1 MKAYLNDTEL
11 PLNQIGLDE
20 LGWDDSHE
28 MGNTVISLE
37 LDKDELKVIGES
49 IYDESI
55 LAIKEER
62 EYLDEVDSTLIP
74 TNSRIFTESP
84 ALLARYMASEVWKRF
99 LIEVIMILMK
109 EESGERQSKVGS
121 LYLIRNFISMQPKNK
136 EWILEFGTVKV

>member
-1 MKAYLNDTEL
+1 MKAYLNDSEL

-28 MGNTVISLE
+28 IGNTVISLE
-37 LDKDELKVIGES
+37 LDKDELKIIGES
-49 IYDESI
+49 VYDESI

-74 TNSRIFTESP
+74 TNSKIFSESP
-84 ALLARYMASEVWKRF
+84 ALLARYMASEVWKGF

-109 EESGERQSKVGS
+109 GESGEKQSTTGS
-121 LYLIRNFISMQPKNK
+121 LYLIRNFVSMQPKNND
-136 EWILEFGTVKV
+136 WILEFGTVKV

>member
-11 PLNQIGLDE
+11 PLNQVGLDE
-20 LGWDDSHE
+20 IGWEDSHE
-28 MGNTVISLE
+28 TGNTVVALE
-37 LDKDELKVIGES
+37 LDKDDLKVIGES

-62 EYLDEVDSTLIP
+62 DYLDEVDSNLIP

-84 ALLARYMASEVWKRF
+84 TLLAQYMVSEAWNRF
-99 LIEVIMILMK
+99 LIDVIMILLK